1 MHSIIISS
9 SYSSQHNVYIS
20 QDEQSNSFSTYIDD
34 EIQSA
39 EDNQPYVLE
48 ELQPD
53 LIIEDQEEVENMDF
67 FNL

>member
-1 MHSIIISS
+1 MHLIIISS

-20 QDEQSNSFSTYIDD
+20 HDEQSNSFSTYIDD
-34 EIQSA
+34 EIRSA

-53 LIIEDQEEVENMDF
+53 LIIEDQEEVENMEF